1 MDGNSENQ
9 GQGRQISREEFIPL
23 RKMESLAQQVAQQA
37 VRIADLETEN
47 DLLRREL
54 TSQSQSP
61 PQIQEPTPQGESA
74 EESDQAEGV
83 TEDTPVSH

>member
-1 MDGNSENQ
+1 MDGNTENQ

-54 TSQSQSP
+54 TSQSQNP
-61 PQIQEPTPQGESA
+61 PQIQEPTPQSESA
-74 EESDQAEGV
+74 EEGDQAEGV